1 MVAKG
6 ESSKLPGTGTKLP
19 EAFSST
25 SLTDLPSVPTYTQ
38 SLLDVDCEVGYSVTA
53 ADASHLLAPSP
64 TVIPTTDGVDPASS
78 QTSATLC
85 SYSNSREHTST
96 PRGVPFPSTIE
107 TGQSIR

>member
-1 MVAKG
+1 MVAQG
-6 ESSKLPGTGTKLP
+6 ESTKLLQPNTKLP

-38 SLLDVDCEVGYSVTA
+38 SLLDVDCEVGYSVPTT
-53 ADASHLLAPSP
+53 DASHILAPSP

-78 QTSATLC
+78 QTSTALC

-96 PRGVPFPSTIE
+96 PRGVPFPSTVE
-107 TGQSIR
+107 TGQNIR

>member
-38 SLLDVDCEVGYSVTA
+38 SLLDVDCEGGYSVPAT
-53 ADASHLLAPSP
+53 DSSHLLVPSP
-64 TVIPTTDGVDPASS
+64 TVVPTTDGVDPASS
-78 QTSATLC
+78 QTSTALC
-85 SYSNSREHTST
+85 SYSNSREQTST
-96 PRGVPFPSTIE
+96 PRGVQFPSTIE
-107 TGQSIR
+107 SGQNIR